1 MRTIYLYNPIKT
13 IVDILQHMCY
23 NKDVNKTNKKYEG
36 VVNMFNAKEMK
47 ETREMVIADLIGR
60 DLEMEGFEFVGR
72 GVDGLVLANAEG
84 RTVVLK
90 VIVKK
95 EIGIHEEL
103 VGEFEDKEKAR
114 IERETVAKAKKER
127 AMAKRKESEGVAV

>member
-13 IVDILQHMCY
+13 IVDTLQNMCY
-23 NKDVNKTNKKYEG
+23 NKDVNKTNKKNKG
-36 VVNMFNAKEMK
+36 DVDMFNAKEMK
-47 ETREMVIADLIGR
+47 EVREMVIADLIGR
-60 DLEMEGFEFVGR
+60 DLEMDGFEFVGR

-95 EIGIHEEL
+95 EVGIHEDL

-114 IERETVAKAKKER
+114 IEREATAKAKKEK
-127 AMAKRKESEGVAV
+127 AIAKKKEAEGVAV